1 MKVQAEEFD
10 FIVTGAGSAGCAVA
24 ARLSESGRFRVL
36 LLEAGGKDTN
46 PWIHIPMG
54 FSRLFAEPSVN
65 WMYDSEP
72 EAALGGRTMYQPR
85 GKVLGG
91 TSSINGMVYMRGN
104 AADYDEWRQRG
115 CSGWDYDSVLPFF
128 KKAENYQRGANE
140 FHGAGGPL
148 TVSDQ
153 PRRYELADRV
163 VAAAIEAGLPP
174 NDDFN
179 GAQQEGAGYFQSTTG
194 KSRRWS
200 TATAYLRP
208 ARRRANL
215 VVRPN
220 AHATR
225 VVIENGVAVGVEY
238 RRNGAAFVARAH
250 GEVIVCGGVFNS
262 PQLLQLSGIGPAGL
276 LQDLGIPVV
285 LDSPA
290 VGRHMQ
296 DHFYVRLAYRC
307 TQPITMNELAN
318 SLPRKVMAMARYVFF
333 KSGPLAANGVTA
345 GAFARSDP
353 RLERPDLQFNFSPFS
368 YASRGPKGAIAHDFP
383 GFSLSAIHLR
393 PDARGTVMLKSP
405 DPMAPPAIRF
415 NFLQTRYDIQ
425 ALTAGMRMAR
435 HFTRQASLAPYVAE
449 EIVPGAH
456 IDTDEQFEDAIR
468 AHALSNLHPV
478 GTCRMGPEASDAV
491 VDPRLRVHG
500 VPRLRVVDAAI
511 MPTVP
516 AGNTNAP
523 TVMIAEKAAAMILE
537 DARAA
542 P

>member
-1 MKVQAEEFD
+1 MKAAEEEFD
-10 FIVTGAGSAGCAVA
+10 YIVTGAGSAGCAVA
-24 ARLSESGRFRVL
+24 ARLSESGRYRVL
-36 LLEAGGKDTN
+36 LLEAGGKDRN
-46 PWIHIPMG
+46 PWIHVPMG
-54 FSRLFAEPSVN
+54 FSRLFADPNVN
-65 WMYDSEP
+65 WMYESEP
-72 EAALGGRTMYQPR
+72 EAALNGRTMYQPR

-115 CSGWDYDSVLPFF
+115 CTGWDYDSVLPFF
-128 KKAENYQRGANE
+128 KKAENQQRGASE
-140 FHGAGGPL
+140 FHGVGGPL

-163 VAAAIEAGLPP
+163 VAAAIEAGLPH

-179 GAQQEGAGYFQSTTG
+179 GARQEGAGYFQSTTG

-208 ARRRANL
+208 ARDRASL

-220 AHATR
+220 AQATR
-225 VVIENGVAVGVEY
+225 VVIENGTATGVTY
-238 RRNGAAFVARAH
+238 ISGGISRSARSR

-262 PQLLQLSGIGPAGL
+262 PQLLQLSGIGPADL
-276 LQDLGIPVV
+276 LQRMGIEVIR
-285 LDSPA
+285 DIPA
-290 VGRHMQ
+290 VGNHLQ

-307 TQPITMNELAN
+307 TRPVTMNELAN
-318 SLPRKVMAMARYVFF
+318 SLPRKILATARYMLF

-368 YASRGPKGAIAHDFP
+368 YASRGPSGAVAHDFP
-383 GFSLSAIHLR
+383 GFSLSAVHLR
-393 PDARGTVMLKSP
+393 PDARGTVLLKSP
-405 DPMAPPAIRF
+405 DPLVPPAIRF
-415 NFLQTRYDIQ
+415 NFLQTQYDIQ
-425 ALTAGMRMAR
+425 ALTAGMRMVRA
-435 HFTRQASLAPYVAE
+435 FTKQPSLASYVAE
-449 EIVPGAH
+449 EIVPGSSVSSDA
-456 IDTDEQFEDAIR
+456 EFEESIR
-468 AHALSNLHPV
+468 RNALSNLHPV
-478 GTCRMGPEASDAV
+478 GTCRMGLEGSDSV

-500 VPRLRVVDAAI
+500 VGRLRVVDAAI

-523 TVMIAEKAAAMILE
+523 TIMIAEKAAAMILE
-537 DARAA
+537 DARVMA
-542 P
+542 